1 MTEKNFKGII
11 AYGLAPHEGGT
22 TTVYRNFARGL
33 RALGWKVASVAVGKD
48 AAHACDPRFGDE
60 FSQMLA
66 PEETS
71 LGAQVEAFLT
81 WVEQEAVDI
90 VIPNCEANIIAAVPH
105 LPSRVRYLS
114 ICHTTVRSAYLT
126 SALYLNRLSQV
137 VAISPQQVVELQRRW
152 KVPQVKVRLIPHGI
166 DTEPFDQRQVIK
178 NQTGPLRLIFLGRLA
193 DMDKGV
199 LWLPGILKGAEAQ
212 GAEFICDIVGSGP
225 DREKLQAA
233 MSRNGLSGKVRFHGQ
248 KPPGDI
254 PGLLSQA
261 DGFLMTSRFEGL
273 PMSLLEAMAAGCV
286 PVVSRLHGITDVIVE
301 EGASG
306 FLCPMGKTGAFAEK
320 IAFLHQNR
328 DRLAEMSAA
337 ARRRVTARFSLERM
351 AADYDRL
358 FTETLACPPLPY
370 TPRPLKQLQYP
381 KELLPTWRTWVP
393 QPLKNLARTWVYRA
407 CRRMI

>member
-1 MTEKNFKGII
+1 VARNSYKGVI

-48 AAHACDPRFGDE
+48 AAHGCDPRFGDE
-60 FSQMLA
+60 FSEMLA

-71 LGAQVEAFLT
+71 LSGQVEAFLT

-105 LPSRVRYLS
+105 LPSRVRYLT
-114 ICHTTVRSAYLT
+114 ICHTVVRSAYLSST
-126 SALYLNRLSQV
+126 LHPDRLSQV
-137 VAISPQQVVELQRRW
+137 VAINQRQMKELPQRW
-152 KVPQVKVRLIPHGI
+152 GVTQERLRLIPHGI

-178 NQTGPLRLIFLGRLA
+178 NKTGPLRLIFLGRLD

-199 LWLPGILKGAEAQ
+199 LWLPDILKGAESRRT
-212 GAEFICDIVGSGP
+212 EFICDIVGSGP

-233 MSRNGLSGKVRFHGQ
+233 MSRNGLSEKVRFHGQ

-254 PGLLSQA
+254 PKLLSQA
-261 DGFLMTSRFEGL
+261 DIFLMPSRFEGV
-273 PMSLLEAMAAGCV
+273 PMSLLEAMSAWCV
-286 PVVSRLHGITDVIVE
+286 PVASKLHGITDMIVE
-301 EGASG
+301 EGVSG
-306 FLCPMGKTGAFAEK
+306 FLCPMGKTGAFTEK

-328 DRLAEMSAA
+328 YRLAEMSAA
-337 ARRRVTARFSLERM
+337 ARRRVTDRFSLERM

-358 FTETLACPPLPY
+358 FTETLACAPLPY